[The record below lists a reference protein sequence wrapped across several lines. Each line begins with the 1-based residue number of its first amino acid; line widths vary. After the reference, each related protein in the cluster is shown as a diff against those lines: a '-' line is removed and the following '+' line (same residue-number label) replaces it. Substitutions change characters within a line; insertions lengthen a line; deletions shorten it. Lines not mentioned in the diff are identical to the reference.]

1 MWNIKNENYK
11 TNAQIKLNK
20 NTENIVVV
28 AGRDRKEGKIS
39 QEGHLYGDGWTLNFW
54 W

>member
-1 MWNIKNENYK
+1 MWNIKNENHK

-28 AGRDRKEGKIS
+28 AGRDRREGKYLKRVICMVMD
-39 QEGHLYGDGWTLNFW
+39 GH
-54 W
+54 